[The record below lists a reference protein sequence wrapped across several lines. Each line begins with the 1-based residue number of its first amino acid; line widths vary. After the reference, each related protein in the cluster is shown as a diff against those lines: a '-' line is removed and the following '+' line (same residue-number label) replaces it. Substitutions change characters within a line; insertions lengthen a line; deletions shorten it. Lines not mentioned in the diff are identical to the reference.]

1 MQVMFNSRDCIYKGV
16 LTVQFHT
23 PACLL
28 TGDDCNL
35 LGGAI
40 DVSNSQH
47 PSVPSG
53 SYGTNQLLLPS
64 ER

>member
-1 MQVMFNSRDCIYKGV
+1 M
-16 LTVQFHT
+16 QFHT